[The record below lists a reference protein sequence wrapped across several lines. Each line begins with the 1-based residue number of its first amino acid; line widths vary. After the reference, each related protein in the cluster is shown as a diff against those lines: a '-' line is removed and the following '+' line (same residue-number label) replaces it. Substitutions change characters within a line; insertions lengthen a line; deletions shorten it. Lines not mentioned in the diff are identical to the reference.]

1 MLHEVK
7 VFAPASVGNA
17 IVGFDIMGLALS
29 RPGDEI
35 VARRSERPGLRITA
49 ITGDEGKLP
58 FEPEKNTAG
67 LAALSLLKHLG
78 KTDLGIEL
86 EIHKRMPFGSGLGS
100 SAASAV
106 GGAYAVNL
114 LLGSPL
120 SKKELLPFA
129 MQGEQLASG
138 SYHADN
144 VAPSLL
150 GGIILIRSNQELDV
164 LSLPVPAELYAAV
177 VYPQVEILTKTA
189 RCILKAD
196 VPLKQHIEQSGYL
209 GGFIT
214 GLFHSDYDL
223 IGRSLRD
230 VIIEPQRAY
239 MIPHFHEVQA
249 AALAAGA
256 LGCSISG
263 AGPSMIALC
272 KGAAV
277 ATDAGKAMQQ
287 IFTQANIPNELFLS
301 AVNAAGAIA
310 L

>member
-17 IVGFDIMGLALS
+17 IVGFDMMGLALS

-35 VARRSERPGLRITA
+35 VARRSERPGLHITA

-58 FEPEKNTAG
+58 YDPEKNTAG
-67 LAALSLLKHLG
+67 LAASSLLKHLD
-78 KTDLGIEL
+78 KTGLGIEL
-86 EIHKRMPFGSGLGS
+86 EIHKCMPFGSGLGS

-106 GGAYAVNL
+106 GGAFAVNV

-120 SKKELLPFA
+120 SKRELLPFA

-138 SYHADN
+138 GYHADN

-150 GGIILIRSNQELDV
+150 GGIILIRSNRDLDV
-164 LSLPVPAELYAAV
+164 LSLPVPTELYAAV
-177 VYPQVEILTKTA
+177 VYPEVEILTKTA
-189 RCILKAD
+189 RGILKTE
-196 VPLKQHIEQSGYL
+196 VPLKQHVVQSGYL
-209 GGFIT
+209 GGFMA
-214 GLFHSDYDL
+214 GLFCSDYDL

-230 VIIEPQRAY
+230 VIIEPQRAC
-239 MIPHFHEVQA
+239 MIPHFYEVQQ
-249 AALAAGA
+249 AALSAGA

-263 AGPSMIALC
+263 AGPSMVALC
-272 KGAAV
+272 KGDAIAAQV
-277 ATDAGKAMQQ
+277 GAAMQQ
-287 IFTQANIPNELFLS
+287 IFTQAGIPNELFLS
-301 AVNAAGAIA
+301 AVNAEGAIA

>member
-7 VFAPASVGNA
+7 VYAPASVGNA

-35 VARRSERPGLRITA
+35 VAKRSERSGLRITA

-58 FEPEKNTAG
+58 YHPEKNTAG
-67 LAALSLLKHLG
+67 LAASSLLKHLDKAG
-78 KTDLGIEL
+78 LGIEL

-120 SKKELLPFA
+120 SKRELLPFA

-138 SYHADN
+138 GYHADN

-150 GGIILIRSNQELDV
+150 GGIILIRSNKELDV
-164 LSLPVPAELYAAV
+164 LSLPVPAELHVAV

-189 RCILKAD
+189 RGILKTE

-214 GLFHSDYDL
+214 GLFGSDYDL

-230 VIIEPQRAY
+230 VIIEPQRAD
-239 MIPHFHEVQA
+239 MIPHFYEVQQ
-249 AALAAGA
+249 AALSAGA

-263 AGPSMIALC
+263 AGPSMVALC
-272 KGAAV
+272 KGDAIAAQIG
-277 ATDAGKAMQQ
+277 AAMQQ
-287 IFTQANIPNELFLS
+287 VFTRAGILNELFLS
-301 AVNAAGAIA
+301 AVNTDGAIA
-310 L
+310 V

>member
-7 VFAPASVGNA
+7 IFAPASVGNA

-35 VARRSERPGLRITA
+35 VARRSGRPGLRITA

-58 FEPEKNTAG
+58 YDPEKNTAG
-67 LAALSLLKHLG
+67 LAASSLLKHLDI
-78 KTDLGIEL
+78 TDLGIEL

-106 GGAYAVNL
+106 GGAFAVNV

-120 SKKELLPFA
+120 SKRALLPFA

-138 SYHADN
+138 GYHADN

-150 GGIILIRSNQELDV
+150 GGIILIRNNRDLDV
-164 LSLPVPAELYAAV
+164 LSLPVPVELYAAV

-189 RCILKAD
+189 RGILKTE
-196 VPLKQHIEQSGYL
+196 VPLKQHVEQSGYL

-214 GLFHSDYDL
+214 GLFCGDYDL

-230 VIIEPQRAY
+230 VIIEPQRAG
-239 MIPHFHEVQA
+239 MIPHFYEVQQ
-249 AALAAGA
+249 AALSAGA

-263 AGPSMIALC
+263 AGPSMVALC
-272 KGAAV
+272 KGDAIAAQV
-277 ATDAGKAMQQ
+277 GAAMQQ
-287 IFTQANIPNELFLS
+287 IFTQAGIPNELFLS
-301 AVNAAGAIA
+301 AVNAEGAIA

>member
-7 VFAPASVGNA
+7 VYAPASVGNA

-35 VARRSERPGLRITA
+35 VAKRSERSGLRITA

-58 FEPEKNTAG
+58 YDPEKNTAG
-67 LAALSLLKHLG
+67 LAASSLLKHLDKAG
-78 KTDLGIEL
+78 LGIEL

-120 SKKELLPFA
+120 SKRELLPFA

-138 SYHADN
+138 GYHADN

-150 GGIILIRSNQELDV
+150 GGIILIRSNKELDV
-164 LSLPVPAELYAAV
+164 LSLPVPAELHVAV

-189 RCILKAD
+189 RGILKTE

-214 GLFHSDYDL
+214 GLFGSDYDL

-230 VIIEPQRAY
+230 VIIEPQRAD
-239 MIPHFHEVQA
+239 MIPHFYEAQQA
-249 AALAAGA
+249 ALSAGA

-263 AGPSMIALC
+263 AGPSMVALC
-272 KGAAV
+272 KGDAIAAQIG
-277 ATDAGKAMQQ
+277 AAMQQ
-287 IFTQANIPNELFLS
+287 VFTRAGILNELFLS
-301 AVNAAGAIA
+301 AVNTDGAIA
-310 L
+310 V

>member
-35 VARRSERPGLRITA
+35 VARRSGRPGLRITA

-58 FEPEKNTAG
+58 YDPEKNTAG
-67 LAALSLLKHLG
+67 LAASSLLKHLD

-106 GGAYAVNL
+106 GGAFAVNV

-120 SKKELLPFA
+120 SKRALLPFA

-138 SYHADN
+138 GYHADN

-150 GGIILIRSNQELDV
+150 GGIILIRSNRDLDV

-177 VYPQVEILTKTA
+177 VYPQVEILTKMA
-189 RCILKAD
+189 RGILKTE
-196 VPLKQHIEQSGYL
+196 VPLKQHVEQSGYL

-214 GLFHSDYDL
+214 GLFCSDYDL
-223 IGRSLRD
+223 IGRALRD
-230 VIIEPQRAY
+230 VIIEPQRAG
-239 MIPHFHEVQA
+239 MIPHFYEVQQ
-249 AALAAGA
+249 AALSAGA

-263 AGPSMIALC
+263 AGPSMVALC
-272 KGAAV
+272 KGDAIAAQV
-277 ATDAGKAMQQ
+277 GAAMQQ
-287 IFTQANIPNELFLS
+287 VFTLAGIRNELFLS
-301 AVNAAGAIA
+301 AVNAEGAIA